1 MTPDR
6 QQEIAQALV
15 EYLKKSLQFNEPAC
29 RQDFQSDA
37 EWLKVNLGEF
47 SEDVA
52 YSDLKAL
59 NITGLDVLGSLSPE
73 QKAELILDPSTG
85 ALENA
90 TIVKLVFSGLLE
102 SPEEGQLDAFFAA
115 FVHATIEK
123 NVTIIRNQAV
133 RDIMLNLTLT
143 ALAPRFPI
151 FEPDDF
157 ALWFQTNLVVLL
169 ASFTPESLVVIP
181 RNISCDSYHAILKG
195 LEESLAS
202 LQPAETQGIESSKEV
217 LMERAPKSCKDVP
230 TEVNDPGALDSLSPS
245 QKVELILDPS
255 TGALENETI
264 INNIFTSLLKS
275 PDDRQLGAF
284 FDAFVA
290 ATKQRNVTV
299 ISNKAVR
306 DTMLN
311 LTLTALTPKFN
322 VFDANNFTVWF
333 QINLVLLLPSL
344 NKGSLTVI
352 PLNISCD
359 SYHAIVKGFDNVFST
374 FSMEQSENI
383 LSFALNYLSGKPT
396 QGASCMSMLANNRNW
411 LEKNFGQFRVYAS
424 YMNFV
429 KLNKDFNGVDVVDLL
444 TQTQVTQL
452 CATPGQ
458 VKRAEDVKKIMTVI
472 PASYYGSFFDIVSP
486 AIQENEAN
494 YTYEVR
500 SAMLQ
505 EIFDKGDL
513 SAPSITD
520 TEILVWLTVRM
531 SPLLQNLT
539 KSQVTSFFNV
549 VQDRSCNTTQEA
561 VNVLDSLRSTLS
573 EDAKSEV
580 YRNILLSLKGPSPIR
595 CYEGGSFYLFVTST
609 FFHFGSP
616 DVTTILSLMPN
627 NRKSELINSI
637 LPSELGSFLSQPKV
651 IDNVTELCT
660 IFNNYKK
667 TPDFLETEDVPD
679 EVRRQVLPC
688 VWPLALSSDKEA
700 EVDLWFDKSLKLYLK
715 FLTKD
720 LISFTQVQNAKCLP
734 FQKIIS
740 VLGNNYSYI
749 SDFQQKDVY
758 KTIVSYLNTGTKPR
772 CYNAADPQL
781 NSTSWFVNYIGAFIT
796 YMSLA
801 DLKTFI
807 SFDQQTSIFLEDP
820 KNIQLFS
827 NPAIPVD
834 VTSFYTSQIYIYNP
848 TYNPLLLPGKFLC
861 QVPSSAYVPLNPAE
875 SIEILDKL
883 NQFCNGSGDPEISA
897 ALAGNFETINE
908 LTIKSLGKD
917 STGLTAGQ
925 IEATA
930 PSVIVSSLQTL
941 STVTGW
947 NQGQANA
954 LIKTITAGGFKINS
968 ASSLLSLGTLIK
980 GVPTTTFTSI
990 DPSELITASQN
1001 PAFIT
1006 NIISAPEIVQY
1017 TYVDKIISLNQDPNI
1032 VIQNVPD
1039 EIATEIPRVL
1049 LTFSQESV
1057 EVQKLVKKTWT
1068 QEQAV
1073 VFFEKVTSG
1082 TQDPELFPPSVL
1094 QGFTCSGV
1102 RNTPISKVKDLI
1114 KACRPRIGQRKVV
1127 LKETQLTCMYSY
1139 IRDDVPQT
1147 FTDYPSDML
1156 LYYNYEKVE
1165 QVKCKSY
1172 FAATGAADFSVLSK
1186 VLNKEASLLNNAKN
1200 CLGIT
1205 GTNISR
1211 ENIEVLGNMCCTLDG
1226 SYINNSDSLILEK
1239 LKNCNDLS
1247 DTQIKSIEYVL
1258 LAGNTKYGDVSTW
1271 NQQTLQDLGIL
1282 PLYLTKDFWGKFDD
1296 SMKRQFLKV
1305 FMPKLR
1311 ENKTPIGKLR
1321 QLFKECNSVQGAMS
1335 ARRFKR
1341 AAGCTIGNIT
1351 QSSISNEAFPFG
1363 YDALQFDLCLDVNI
1377 VRDNLAGLTEK
1388 VVDQDL
1394 QRIILVKLNQAYP
1407 TGIPDEQVQ
1416 VLGSVS
1422 RVASTDD
1429 ISKWN
1434 VTKMDTLA
1442 ALMNPDD
1449 GQWEPDKSKAI
1460 ITKYLSTA
1468 GNTLGTAELN
1478 SIGGTNLCS
1487 LDASVLQ
1494 DITASSLRNANAL
1507 NLSSCSTELKKV
1519 LYRTANASYS
1529 AQHSDAGAYYQLISP
1544 YLGGAPISDIRTIS
1558 AQNISMDILTFKSLD
1573 KEVVMNLTVSEV
1585 SELLG
1590 TSVGDL
1596 KTFEKDTFIK
1606 DWISEQLQSQLNK
1619 LGLGLTGGKADP
1631 PPGGVTGLNS
1641 TSSTSN
1647 TAATTTSGT
1656 TGMTTA
1662 ATPSVS
1668 GSGSSSGGTYNRPA
1682 LTLLGL
1688 TIITLQ
1694 ILL

>member
-1 MTPDR
+1 
-6 QQEIAQALV
+6 
-15 EYLKKSLQFNEPAC
+15 
-29 RQDFQSDA
+29 
-37 EWLKVNLGEF
+37 
-47 SEDVA
+47 
-52 YSDLKAL
+52 
-59 NITGLDVLGSLSPE
+59 
-73 QKAELILDPSTG
+73 
-85 ALENA
+85 
-90 TIVKLVFSGLLE
+90 
-102 SPEEGQLDAFFAA
+102 
-115 FVHATIEK
+115 
-123 NVTIIRNQAV
+123 
-133 RDIMLNLTLT
+133 MLNLTLT

-169 ASFTPESLVVIP
+169 ASFTPDSLVVIP
-181 RNISCDSYHAILKG
+181 RNISC
-195 LEESLAS
+195 
-202 LQPAETQGIESSKEV
+202 
-217 LMERAPKSCKDVP
+217 CKDVP
-230 TEVNDPGALDSLSPS
+230 TEDNQPGGLDSLSPS
-245 QKVELILDPS
+245 QKVDLILDPS

-264 INNIFTSLLKS
+264 INNVFTSLLKS

-290 ATKQRNVTV
+290 ATKQRNMTV
-299 ISNKAVR
+299 ISNTAVR

-311 LTLTALTPKFN
+311 LTLTALTSKFN

-344 NKGSLTVI
+344 NKSSLTVI

-359 SYHAIVKGFDNVFST
+359 SYQAIVKGFDNVFAT
-374 FSMEQSENI
+374 FSMEQSGNI
-383 LSFALNYLSGKPT
+383 LSFALNYLSGKLT

-444 TQTQVTQL
+444 TQTQVAQL
-452 CATPGQ
+452 CTTPGQ
-458 VKRAEDVKKIMTVI
+458 VKRAEDVKKIMAVI
-472 PASYYGSFFDIVSP
+472 PPSNYGSFFDIVSP

-520 TEILVWLTVRM
+520 TEILVWLTVRL

-539 KSQVTSFFNV
+539 KSQVTSFFDV
-549 VQDRSCNTTQEA
+549 VQDRSCNTSQEA

-609 FFHFGSP
+609 FLHFGSP
-616 DVTTILSLMPN
+616 DVTIILSLMPN

-651 IDNVTELCT
+651 IDNGTELCT
-660 IFNNYKK
+660 IFNNYNR
-667 TPDFLETEDVPD
+667 TPDFLETEDIPD
-679 EVRRQVLPC
+679 EARRQVLPC

-700 EVDLWFDKSLKLYLK
+700 EVDLWFDKRLKLYLK

-720 LISFTQVQNAKCLP
+720 LISFTQVQNANCLP
-734 FQKIIS
+734 FRKIIS
-740 VLGNNYSYI
+740 LLGNNYNYNI

-758 KTIVSYLNTGTKPR
+758 KTIVSYLNTGTKPK

-781 NSTSWFVNYIGAFIT
+781 NSTSWFVNYIGVFIT

-801 DLKTFI
+801 DLNTFI
-807 SFDQQTSIFLEDP
+807 SIDQQSSIFLEDP

-848 TYNPLLLPGKFLC
+848 TFNPLLLPSKFLC
-861 QVPSSAYVPLNPAE
+861 QVPSSAYIPLNSTE

-883 NQFCNGSGDPEISA
+883 KQFCNGSGDPEISA
-897 ALAGNFETINE
+897 ALAGNFESINE
-908 LTIKSLGKD
+908 VTIKSLGKA

-925 IEATA
+925 IEAAA

-941 STVTGW
+941 STLTGW

-954 LIKTITAGGFKINS
+954 LIKTITAGGLQINS

-990 DPSELITASQN
+990 SPSELITASQN

-1039 EIATEIPRVL
+1039 EMATKIPRVL

-1082 TQDPELFPPSVL
+1082 TQDPEILPLSVL

-1102 RNTPISKVKDLI
+1102 RNTQISKVKGLI
-1114 KACRPRIGQRKVV
+1114 KACRPRTGQRKVV

-1139 IRDDVPQT
+1139 VRDDVPQT

-1172 FAATGAADFSVLSK
+1172 FTATGAADFSVLSK

-1211 ENIEVLGNMCCTLDG
+1211 ENVEVLGNMGCILDG
-1226 SYINNSDSLILEK
+1226 SYIENSDSLILEK

-1247 DTQIKSIEYVL
+1247 DTQITAIEKVL

-1282 PLYLTKDFWGKFDD
+1282 PLYLTRDFWGRFDY
-1296 SMKRQFLKV
+1296 SVKRQFLKV
-1305 FMPKLR
+1305 FMPQLR
-1311 ENKTPIGKLR
+1311 ENKTPKGKLR
-1321 QLFKECNSVQGAMS
+1321 QLFKECNSL
-1335 ARRFKR
+1335 RFKR

-1351 QSSISNEAFPFG
+1351 QYTISNEAFPFG
-1363 YDALQFDLCLDVNI
+1363 YDASQFDLCLDVNI

-1388 VVDQDL
+1388 VVDQDF
-1394 QRIILVKLNQAYP
+1394 QKIILVKLNQAYP
-1407 TGIPDEQVQ
+1407 TGIADEQLQ

-1434 VTKMDTLA
+1434 VTKIDTLA

-1449 GQWEPDKSKAI
+1449 GEWEPDKSKAI

-1468 GNTLGTAELN
+1468 RNTLGTAELN

-1529 AQHSDAGAYYQLISP
+1529 AQSSDAGAYYQLISP

-1585 SELLG
+1585 RELLG

-1596 KTFEKDTFIK
+1596 KTFENDTFIQ
-1606 DWISEQLQSQLNK
+1606 DWISAQFQSQLNK
-1619 LGLGLTGGKADP
+1619 LGLGLTGGRADP
-1631 PPGGVTGLNS
+1631 PPGGEIGLNS

-1647 TAATTTSGT
+1647 TAATTTSGIT
-1656 TGMTTA
+1656 EGMTTA
-1662 ATPSVS
+1662 TTPSAS

-1688 TIITLQ
+1688 TIIMLQ